1 MHNRFGKVATAIV
14 VTTITAALM
23 WGDWMM
29 IPVGIVVVAI
39 LAWFSLLLSRFE

>member
-1 MHNRFGKVATAIV
+1 MFNSFRKVAMAIMATTVMTAF
-14 VTTITAALM
+14 M

-39 LAWFSLLLSRFE
+39 LAWFALLLSRYE